1 MKALSRIYAVL
12 IFAFLY
18 APIAIMIFYSFNS
31 VESTTKFGSFS
42 FAWYQQLFGDGEVWT
57 AVKNTMILAVAS
69 SVIATVVGTAA
80 AVGLHKMK
88 CRALRESVKNV
99 TNIPMMN
106 PDIVTGVSLFLLF
119 AMVAA
124 IFGTGVDAVLGFPA
138 VLIAHVTFNLPY
150 VILSVAPKLRQ
161 QDRHLTEAA
170 LDLGCTPLSA
180 FLRVELPGLLPGILS
195 GFMMAFTLSID
206 DFVITYFLSGSEYS
220 TLPVYIYGLTGKGT
234 VTPDVYAL
242 STILCLAVLILL
254 VLSNVTKARMDKHN
268 RKKHA

>member
-1 MKALSRIYAVL
+1 MKTLSRLYTVL
-12 IFAFLY
+12 IFVFLY
-18 APIAIMIFYSFNS
+18 APIAIMIFFSFNS
-31 VESTTKFGSFS
+31 LESTTAFGGFS
-42 FAWYQQLFGDGEVWT
+42 LDWYRKLFADGEVWV
-57 AVKNTMILAVAS
+57 AVKNTMILAGLS

-80 AVGLHKMK
+80 AIGLDKMK
-88 CRALRESVKNV
+88 SRAIRESVRTV

-119 AMVAA
+119 AMVAV

-150 VILSVAPKLRQ
+150 VILSVAPKIRQ

-180 FLRVELPGLLPGILS
+180 FFKVELPGIMPGILS

-242 STILCLAVLILL
+242 STLLCLAVLGLL
-254 VLSNVTKARMDKHN
+254 LLSNLTKARAER
-268 RKKHA
+268 RKNKKFA